1 MSKLEIGTKR
11 VVILFWKN
19 RDKNRFEIFS
29 NLKNVCLSYPR
40 FNYNTLNN
48 YLSKA
53 KTSYENE
60 EVCIQRNIVITRQ
73 ITTGMKNREISP
85 VVRKQPVK
93 VTDEAAQDLTYWL
106 SQPVASRLEA
116 ITYIVSQTIG
126 KGQVMDKTFLVKS
139 KYRP

>member
-1 MSKLEIGTKR
+1 MSKLENGTKR
-11 VVILFWKN
+11 VVVVYWKN
-19 RDKNRFEIFS
+19 RDKNKFEIFS
-29 NLKNVCLSYPR
+29 NLKNVCLSYPG

-53 KTSYENE
+53 KTSYEND

-73 ITTGMKNREISP
+73 ITTGLENREIAP

-93 VTDEAAQDLTYWL
+93 GTDEAAQDLTYWL

-116 ITYIVSQTIG
+116 ITYLVSQTIG
-126 KGQVMDKTFLVKS
+126 KKQGMDKTFLAKS
-139 KYRP
+139 RYRP